1 MPSKYYGLD
10 AEIWQPPF
18 SLLSGN
24 NLSSTILEDVK
35 DSTKFIE
42 KNFGRRP
49 SFAVSVVQCIYKVRL
64 PRRIMMLQR
73 QLIWF
78 SVKIQAIIRIEDVKD
93 SGSCKLKGDVE
104 EKCWPQQIK
113 LDVSTLLFRASKF
126 PSLAYFSFTTDHNY
140 FINTFNAHFFV
151 WKENLRVPEL
161 IFVVHLK
168 TFWSF
173 HSNSLVWNYY
183 YETV

>member
-1 MPSKYYGLD
+1 
-10 AEIWQPPF
+10 
-18 SLLSGN
+18 
-24 NLSSTILEDVK
+24 
-35 DSTKFIE
+35 
-42 KNFGRRP
+42 
-49 SFAVSVVQCIYKVRL
+49 
-64 PRRIMMLQR
+64 MLQR

-126 PSLAYFSFTTDHNY
+126 PSLAYFSFTTDHIY

-151 WKENLRVPEL
+151 WKVNLRIPEL
-161 IFVVHLK
+161 IFVVHLNVLII
-168 TFWSF
+168 SF
-173 HSNSLVWNYY
+173 KFIGLKLLVLNCLDSCWLIFYIYAKKCLLLWIVETNCRLNSLL
-183 YETV
+183 

>member
-1 MPSKYYGLD
+1 
-10 AEIWQPPF
+10 
-18 SLLSGN
+18 
-24 NLSSTILEDVK
+24 
-35 DSTKFIE
+35 
-42 KNFGRRP
+42 
-49 SFAVSVVQCIYKVRL
+49 
-64 PRRIMMLQR
+64 MLQR

-126 PSLAYFSFTTDHNY
+126 PSLAYFSFTTDHIY

-151 WKENLRVPEL
+151 WKVNLRVPEL
-161 IFVVHLK
+161 IFVVHLNVLII
-168 TFWSF
+168 SF
-173 HSNSLVWNYY
+173 KFIGLKLLVLNCLDSCWLIFYIYAKMCLLLWIVETCCRLNSLL
-183 YETV
+183 